1 LFYFIPILGTL
12 SDVVADCAFPAA
24 AATVEDIADP
34 PIEGILGRLGE
45 SDAILDTDGTVG
57 NFGNAGTDGSGG
69 NFGKDGNPLLNDF
82 TIPPILPTVFS
93 ENAGF
98 LIPPMM
104 PPNPDGIFTSTFGIS
119 TFGTDS
125 FGISTFGASGTA
137 SFGASIFGI
146 SNFGADGI
154 FGTDGRLGIDAA
166 DGSAGALGKLI
177 VGIDGA
183 AIVGIDR
190 LGMLFCF

>member
-1 LFYFIPILGTL
+1 M
-12 SDVVADCAFPAA
+12 
-24 AATVEDIADP
+24 
-34 PIEGILGRLGE
+34 GE
-45 SDAILDTDGTVG
+45 SDAILGTNGTVG
-57 NFGNAGTDGSGG
+57 NFGNAGTDGSDG

-98 LIPPMM
+98 LIPPMI
-104 PPNPDGIFTSTFGIS
+104 PPNPDGIFISTFGIS
-119 TFGTDS
+119 TVGTDS

-154 FGTDGRLGIDAA
+154 LGTDGILGID
-166 DGSAGALGKLI
+166 GSDGALGKLI